1 MLSIFQRVNKIFLK
15 KDKKNLYKVIVL
27 KSILGIFEVVS
38 VISFVPFFY
47 FISDKNFLI
56 ENLYVQKFN
65 NYLNLNNAQ
74 LTVLVIILPIFTLLF
89 LNFYRLYSNWVEAKT
104 INNLWRSFHSNLFNY
119 YLSKPYLYHVENG
132 SNVLLNNFIS
142 RANDALTGLMIPSY
156 LLIGSLITS
165 STIIFAIILYNPMVS
180 FISILFIIL
189 FYFSLFRFLRKKV
202 YQFSVFSPIFS
213 QRTFKIV
220 EESLKSIKSIKI
232 SGNKKFFHNQFDN
245 NAITYTKN
253 LASVQFFSTTPKAA
267 IEIFAYLL
275 IFFLTFF
282 YMYMIDKNISKII
295 VVISVYLITLQKLI
309 PIINDLFTKY
319 YTILQNKNTFELIR
333 EDLKESELL
342 SIEKKQNED
351 HLNKINFKKNILAEK
366 IIFSYDQKNLFTLTV
381 DKLKIEKGEI
391 LGITGESG
399 SGKSTFLNILT
410 GLINSSQGSITVDN
424 TTIKDKYLT
433 KSYQNLIG
441 YLPQNIFI
449 LNDSIKKNI
458 AFGEDEKNIDMERV
472 KAVTKLACIDD
483 YIENHLPNKYETD
496 VGENAIKLSG
506 GQRQRIGIAR
516 LLYSNKEI
524 MIFDEATNSL
534 DEDTEVKIISNIL
547 SQKDKTIILVTHNLK
562 LLKKIK
568 RVIHFQN
575 GRLFEKNS

>member
-1 MLSIFQRVNKIFLK
+1 MLNIFKNVNKIFLQ
-15 KDKKNLYKVIVL
+15 KDKKNLLKVVLL
-27 KSILGIFEVVS
+27 KSILGIFEVIS
-38 VISFVPFFY
+38 VVSFVPFFY
-47 FISDKNFLI
+47 FISDKNFLN
-56 ENLYVQKFN
+56 ENVYVQEFN
-65 NYLNLNNAQ
+65 NYFNLNYTE
-74 LTVLVIILPIFTLLF
+74 LTLFVIILPILTLLL
-89 LNFYRLYSNWVEAKT
+89 LNFYRLYTNWIEVKT
-104 INNLWRSFHSNLFNY
+104 VNNIWRSYHSNLFNY
-119 YLSKPYLYHVENG
+119 YLSKPYLYHIENG
-132 SNVLLNNFIS
+132 SNFLLNNFIS
-142 RANDALTGLMIPSY
+142 RANEALTGLMIPSY
-156 LLIGSLITS
+156 LLIGSIMTS
-165 STIIFAIILYNPMVS
+165 FILVFAIILYNPTVS
-180 FISILFIIL
+180 FVSILFIL
-189 FYFSLFRFLRKKV
+189 VFYFTLFKFLKKKV
-202 YQFSVFSPIFS
+202 DEFSVFSPIFS

-220 EESLKSIKSIKI
+220 EESFKSIKSIKI
-232 SGNKKFFHNQFDN
+232 SGNKNFFNNQFDN
-245 NAITYTKN
+245 NAKIYAN
-253 LASVQFFSTTPKAA
+253 NSISVQFLSTTPKAA

-282 YMYMIDKNISKII
+282 YMHVIDQNISKII

-319 YTILQNKNTFELIR
+319 YTILKNKHTFEIMR
-333 EDLKESELL
+333 GDLEQSELL
-342 SIEKKQNED
+342 SIKNNKGED
-351 HLNKINFKKNILAEK
+351 HLNKINFKKIILAEN
-366 IIFSYDQKNLFTLTV
+366 IIFSYNQKNLFTLKI
-381 DKLKIEKGEI
+381 DKFRIEKGEV

-410 GLINSSQGSITVDN
+410 GLLNSSQGNITVDN
-424 TTIKDKYLT
+424 TTIKDEYLI

-458 AFGEDEKNIDMERV
+458 AFGEDDKKIDMERI

-483 YIENHLPNKYETD
+483 YIENNLPSKYETE

-506 GQRQRIGIAR
+506 GQRQRLGIAR

-534 DEDTEVKIISNIL
+534 DEDTEIKIITNIL
-547 SQKDKTIILVTHNLK
+547 SQKDKTIILVTHNSR
-562 LLKKIK
+562 LLRKIK